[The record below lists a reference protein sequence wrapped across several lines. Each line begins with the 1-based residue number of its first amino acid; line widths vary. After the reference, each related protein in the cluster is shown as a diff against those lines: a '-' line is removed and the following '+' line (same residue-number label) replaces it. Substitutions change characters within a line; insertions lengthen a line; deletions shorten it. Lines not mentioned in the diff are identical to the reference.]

1 MDIRQGLAGR
11 VDAGAAWRD
20 SGDQTAA
27 QGGNRRSAD
36 ALRELSEHV
45 MDLPPGDGR
54 LQAIAE
60 LGLPDG
66 AFPDDEHVVDQM
78 IAAYGS
84 NRQAQSHPDTF
95 LRNLVAAAD
104 KVAKERRLSRRGVDV
119 DA

>member
-20 SGDQTAA
+20 TGDQTAQ

-45 MDLPPGDGR
+45 MGLPATDAR

-60 LGLPDG
+60 LGMPAG
-66 AFPDDEHVVDQM
+66 AFPADKHVVDQM
-78 IAAYGS
+78 VAAYGS
-84 NRQAQSHPDTF
+84 NRRAQSHPDTF
-95 LRNLVAAAD
+95 LRNLVAVAD
-104 KVAKERRLSRRGVDV
+104 KVAKERRLNRRRV